1 MFRIR
6 RINQVTDCFVIISP
20 HPDTRAR
27 DYAWCMPRLLTSVLI
42 RSTIGISEPRYKHA
56 SDILGNVTGTTL
68 HINWARSREDAQNL
82 LYTNRNVFNLP
93 ASYGGGV
100 RNYFAHLRFQIYAF
114 RTLWFLKPQIIYA
127 CDLDT
132 FIPSFIYRIFRPVLL
147 IFDQFDPLS
156 ARVRNRFVRTFFD
169 YFEFALVKKA
179 DIRITANL
187 QRIPLHQ
194 SRTWIEIKN
203 LFPFDLRD
211 DNQRDKQ
218 DGFQLFYG
226 GILSR
231 DRGLIDLINIV
242 RKKKIWR
249 IDAYGQGPDRNSLI
263 MFTGTNVAIHDY
275 LPHNELMKRAQ
286 SADLYVAQY
295 DPTIRNNRL
304 TASNKLFEA
313 AQLGIPLLTSKGT
326 LIGDI
331 VQKFELGWAV
341 SYGDSKEIAS
351 ALDEFASLSEKQRA
365 EMVSNLGCFF
375 QDEIQGQIANIKMLE
390 NIITSMTKSS
400 RK

>member
-1 MFRIR
+1 MY
-6 RINQVTDCFVIISP
+6 
-20 HPDTRAR
+20 
-27 DYAWCMPRLLTSVLI
+27 YAGYMSRLGTSVLI
-42 RSTIGISEPRYKHA
+42 RSTIGTSEPRYKHA
-56 SDILGNVTGTTL
+56 SEILRNVTNLTL
-68 HINWARSREDAQNL
+68 HINWARSREDTQNIHDK
-82 LYTNRNVFNLP
+82 NRNVFNLP
-93 ASYGGGV
+93 APYGGGV

-114 RTLWFLKPQIIYA
+114 RKLWFLKPQIIYA

-156 ARVRNRFVRTFFD
+156 ARVDNRFNRAFLD
-169 YFEFALVKKA
+169 YFEITLVKKA
-179 DIRITANL
+179 DIRITANV
-187 QRIPLHQ
+187 QRIPLHL
-194 SRTWIEIKN
+194 SESWIEIKN
-203 LFPFDLRD
+203 LFPFYLGV
-211 DNQRDKQ
+211 DNQRVTQ

-231 DRGLIDLINIV
+231 DRGLIDLINV
-242 RKKKIWR
+242 VQKKKTWR
-249 IDAYGQGPDRNSLI
+249 IDIYGQGPDRDRLI

-275 LPHNELMKRAQ
+275 LPHDKLMKRAQ

-313 AQLGIPLLTSKGT
+313 AHLGIPLLTSKGT
-326 LIGDI
+326 FLGDI
-331 VQKFELGWAV
+331 VQKFKLGWAV

-351 ALDEFASLSEKQRA
+351 VLDEFVSLSEMQRA
-365 EMVSNLGCFF
+365 EMVSNLGYFF
-375 QDEIQGQIANIKMLE
+375 QDEIQGQIVNIQILE
-390 NIITSMTKSS
+390 NRITSMTKSR